1 MIRLLKTN
9 WMAVALGTAAY
20 VLTTWLCLQ
29 PGKQLSRIAAELRA
43 APQAR
48 SLVPLGPSWNFE
60 NPEMTQLIAELR
72 EQRESLRTRALQLD
86 ELEARLKAERQEIY
100 SVTQAV
106 FNLKTNIE
114 ATVTRVGEE
123 EAVNLKK
130 LAKVYATMSPEGAAH
145 ILREMEDEQVVKIL
159 ALMKESESAPILE
172 SLGQGTKDET
182 KRAALLS
189 NRLRLTVAS
198 GSSKKTP
205 VP

>member
-1 MIRLLKTN
+1 MIRLLTTK

-29 PGKQLSRIAAELRA
+29 PGKQLSRIAAELRG
-43 APQAR
+43 APQAHPL
-48 SLVPLGPSWNFE
+48 SGLGPSWNFE
-60 NPEMTQLIAELR
+60 NPEMTQLITELK
-72 EQRESLRTRALQLD
+72 EQRETLRARALQLD

-106 FNLKTNIE
+106 FHLKTNIE

-123 EAVNLKK
+123 EVVNLKK
-130 LAKVYATMSPEGAAH
+130 LARVYATMSPKGAAR
-145 ILREMEDEQVVKIL
+145 ILREMEDDQVVKIL
-159 ALMKESESAPILE
+159 AFMKESESAPILE
-172 SLGQGTKDET
+172 NLGQGTKDEP

-189 NRLRLTVAS
+189 NRLRLLVAS
-198 GSSKKTP
+198 SNPRKTS

>member
-1 MIRLLKTN
+1 MIRLLKTQ

-29 PGKQLSRIAAELRA
+29 PAKQLNRVAAERRA
-43 APQAR
+43 APPAR
-48 SLVPLGPSWNFE
+48 PLAGSGPSWNFE
-60 NPEMTQLIAELR
+60 NPEMSQLLAELK
-72 EQRESLRTRALQLD
+72 EQRETLRTRALQLD

-106 FNLKTNIE
+106 FHLKTNIE

-123 EAVNLKK
+123 EVVNLKK
-130 LAKVYATMSPEGAAH
+130 LAKVYAAMSPEGAAR

-172 SLGQGTKDET
+172 ILGQGTNDEP

-189 NRLRLTVAS
+189 NRLRLIVTS